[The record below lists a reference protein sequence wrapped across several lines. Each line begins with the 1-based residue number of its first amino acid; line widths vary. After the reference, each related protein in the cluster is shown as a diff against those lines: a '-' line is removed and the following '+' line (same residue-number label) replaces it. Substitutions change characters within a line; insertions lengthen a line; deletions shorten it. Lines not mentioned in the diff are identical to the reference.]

1 MHPNKKGTVLA
12 LALSGGAARCIAQIG
27 VIQALEDEG
36 FRIDAV
42 AATSAGAI
50 VGALY
55 LDGMP
60 PGEMAR
66 LAAKTTWTSIFRPSL
81 SARGLVSSGGIYSFL
96 KRRLKAEDITDLGR
110 PFAAVCADLETGEKA
125 VLTSG
130 PLARAVQASCSLPVV
145 FTPTRF
151 EGRLLIDGGYVSQIP
166 VLAARE
172 ELGAKLVVA
181 VDANYRS
188 TPSPPKTGSMLGISI
203 HLAQMF
209 ARKNA
214 NQELPHTDAV
224 INVDID
230 GIGLLDIGRHR
241 ELLELGRK
249 AARAKAGAIREALG
263 AVL

>member
-1 MHPNKKGTVLA
+1 MPSTDKPLLA

-36 FRIDAV
+36 IRIDAV
-42 AATSAGAI
+42 AGTSAGAV

-60 PGEMAR
+60 PDEMAR
-66 LAAKTTWTSIFRPSL
+66 LAAKTTWASIFRPGFSMK
-81 SARGLVSSGGIYSFL
+81 GLVSPAGIYGFL
-96 KRRLKAEDITDLGR
+96 KRHLKAGDIADLKR
-110 PFAAVCADLETGEKA
+110 PFAAVCADLQTGEKV
-125 VLTSG
+125 VLTEG

-172 ELGAKLVVA
+172 ELGAKVVVA

-188 TPSPPKTGSMLGISI
+188 APAPPKTGSMIGISI

-214 NQELPHTDAV
+214 DQELPYADAV

-230 GIGLLDIGRHR
+230 GIGLLDIGRHE

-249 AARAKAGAIREALG
+249 AARAKAEAIREALG